1 MKMLLM
7 DTHQIPTSLKI
18 GPHLVKLSLNYR
30 SKKNLGVFLA
40 KKLEI
45 RLRPKLPPTVLL
57 DTLIHEIKHAKE
69 YLLNENQL
77 PNEEELR
84 VSIQATNEAQ
94 FVLENPK
101 FLLWQLSL
109 CQQITGAHEII
120 NSHSGNTWK
129 HTPRG
134 EQLSLG
140 IDGPEK
146 T

>member
-1 MKMLLM
+1 MLLM

-30 SKKNLGVFLA
+30 SKKSLGVFLA
-40 KKLEI
+40 QKLEI

-57 DTLIHEIKHAKE
+57 DTLLHEIKHAKE

-94 FVLENPK
+94 FVLDNPK
-101 FLLWQLSL
+101 FLIWQLSL
-109 CQQITGAHEII
+109 CQQIIGSRDHIS
-120 NSHSGNTWK
+120 SHSGNTWK

-134 EQLSLG
+134 EQLSPG
-140 IDGPEK
+140 TDEPER